1 MHPQRALRFLHIP
14 KTAGT
19 SFNDC
24 LFAQYPRAYYF
35 RRLFVFS
42 GDPRSDLRRLQAMPE
57 KKRDALLLYT
67 GHGPLN
73 CGDESVARTPTITF
87 LRDPVSRVV
96 SLCQHI
102 FEGKSPEI
110 STRRLSKPGALDAW
124 LDSGEPQLSNMYAR
138 ALLGDLDYRIPGGT
152 DAQLAERSID
162 ILENS
167 LQAFGLTENFDLSLL
182 VFRQALGW
190 RCMPRYRRRNTRGR
204 ERLRFTDRQLER
216 IAELNSI
223 DQRIYTA
230 AVAVFQQRVAHY
242 LGDSL
247 PSPETLRHTLTRPS
261 LRLAALEAARVLAR
275 RGARPDSLN

>member
-1 MHPQRALRFLHIP
+1 MHQQRALRFLHIP

-42 GDPRSDLRRLQAMPE
+42 GDARSDLRRLQAMPE
-57 KKRDALLLYT
+57 KRRDGLLLYT

-73 CGDESVARTPTITF
+73 CGVESIVRTPTITF
-87 LRDPVSRVV
+87 LRHPVSRVV

-102 FEGKSPEI
+102 FDGKSPEI
-110 STRRLSKPGALDAW
+110 SNRRLSRPGALDAW

-138 ALLGDLDYRIPGGT
+138 TLLGDLDYRIPSGT
-152 DAQLAERSID
+152 DAHLAERSID

-167 LQAFGLTENFDLSLL
+167 LRAFGLTEEFDLSLL
-182 VFRQALGW
+182 LFRQTLGW
-190 RCMPRYRRRNTRGR
+190 RCMPRYRIRNAGGR

-230 AVAVFQQRVAHY
+230 GVELFQRRVAQY

-247 PSPETLRHTLTRPS
+247 PSPQTLRHALTRPS
-261 LRLAALEAARVLAR
+261 LRLAGLRAARALAR
-275 RGARPDSLN
+275 LGGPPESVN